1 MSVMTIRVVTPDK
14 LVFDG
19 EAERVFARGIDG
31 DFAVL
36 HNHIPMMT
44 PLGVGE
50 LRIDMNG
57 ESSYIAIDSG
67 IFEVSNNHINIL
79 SNDAMMAEDIDVART
94 KMELERNERQK
105 QNAKTRE
112 DLIRSQNFSTKYELV
127 KKESL
132 DKKEGTCL
140 LFLFTKDSFNL
151 IRRIV
156 WLFVNWCG

>member
-50 LRIDMNG
+50 LRIDRNG
-57 ESSYIAIDSG
+57 ERLFIAIDNG
-67 IFEVSNNHINIL
+67 IFEVSNNHINVL
-79 SNDAMMAEDIDVART
+79 SNDAMMADDIDVARA
-94 KMELERNERQK
+94 KMDLERSERQK

-112 DLIRSQNFSTKYELV
+112 DLIKSEMEIAK
-127 KKESL
+127 
-132 DKKEGTCL
+132 L
-140 LFLFTKDSFNL
+140 LNQ
-151 IRRIV
+151 IRVGEKRISD
-156 WLFVNWCG
+156 

>member
-1 MSVMTIRVVTPDK
+1 MTIRVVTPDK

-57 ESSYIAIDSG
+57 ES
-67 IFEVSNNHINIL
+67 
-79 SNDAMMAEDIDVART
+79 
-94 KMELERNERQK
+94 
-105 QNAKTRE
+105 
-112 DLIRSQNFSTKYELV
+112 
-127 KKESL
+127 
-132 DKKEGTCL
+132 
-140 LFLFTKDSFNL
+140 
-151 IRRIV
+151 
-156 WLFVNWCG
+156 

>member
-1 MSVMTIRVVTPDK
+1 MSVMTVRVVTPDK

-57 ESSYIAIDSG
+57 ESSYIAIDNG
-67 IFEVSNNHINIL
+67 IFEVSNNHINVL
-79 SNDAMMAEDIDVART
+79 SNDAMMAEDIDIARA
-94 KMELERNERQK
+94 KMDLERTERQK
-105 QNAKTRE
+105 QNSKTRE
-112 DLIRSQNFSTKYELV
+112 DLIKSEMEIV
-127 KKESL
+127 K
-132 DKKEGTCL
+132 L
-140 LFLFTKDSFNL
+140 LNQ
-151 IRRIV
+151 IRVGEKRISE
-156 WLFVNWCG
+156 

>member
-57 ESSYIAIDSG
+57 ESSYIA
-67 IFEVSNNHINIL
+67 
-79 SNDAMMAEDIDVART
+79 VARA
-94 KMELERNERQK
+94 KMELERSERQK

-112 DLIRSQNFSTKYELV
+112 DLIKSEMEIAK
-127 KKESL
+127 
-132 DKKEGTCL
+132 L
-140 LFLFTKDSFNL
+140 LNQ
-151 IRRIV
+151 IRVGEKRISE
-156 WLFVNWCG
+156 

>member
-57 ESSYIAIDSG
+57 ESSYIAIDN
-67 IFEVSNNHINIL
+67 EQINIKNTYAL
-79 SNDAMMAEDIDVART
+79 SYQLMKKHYKDYIALLISFIPHDVFSALSFKLYDLYLVPLKNLSYSKLYID
-94 KMELERNERQK
+94 L
-105 QNAKTRE
+105 
-112 DLIRSQNFSTKYELV
+112 Y
-127 KKESL
+127 
-132 DKKEGTCL
+132 
-140 LFLFTKDSFNL
+140 FNQ
-151 IRRIV
+151 V
-156 WLFVNWCG
+156 EE